1 MKTRNGPKIYG
12 NGSRK
17 NRKPINKLKICNFF
31 QPPVTNQKHAE
42 RDRKMKE
49 TGEKSENILVF
60 LKNQKQTKNMRKWI
74 ENIGKS
80 LKNI

>member
-1 MKTRNGPKIYG
+1 
-12 NGSRK
+12 
-17 NRKPINKLKICNFF
+17 
-31 QPPVTNQKHAE
+31 
-42 RDRKMKE
+42 MKE
-49 TGEKSENILVF
+49 TGEKIENILLF